1 MQLPKVVLSWL
12 GAILGALTALIAL
25 VNGVFTNPAA
35 TSPLVMKIL
44 GAATIVVTVIRNLL
58 KDFGGSSD
66 PIVQAAAAAGQQ
78 AGAVAGQ
85 KIAASQ

>member
-1 MQLPKVVLSWL
+1 MIGDSCVASATVTCAPDPILAKLLIIAGAVLAVARGL
-12 GAILGALTALIAL
+12 
-25 VNGVFTNPAA
+25 
-35 TSPLVMKIL
+35 M
-44 GAATIVVTVIRNLL
+44 